1 MAGLFEETYQKFME
15 EISPDEYGIETD
27 IQKIAK
33 KYDMSEED
41 ADKLVQAGVKVEK
54 EHKSLY
60 DIMKDMLPEEWQT
73 PDKFYAKIAT
83 AHILEMKDYYDKLD
97 KIEKIK

>member
-1 MAGLFEETYQKFME
+1 MQYPLFDQYYKSIMEET
-15 EISPDEYGIETD
+15 STDEYGIETD
-27 IQKIAK
+27 VQKIAK

-41 ADKLVQAGVKVEK
+41 AETLVQDGTKVEK

-60 DIMKDMLPEEWQT
+60 DVMKDVLPEEWQT

-83 AHILEMKDYYDKLD
+83 AHIIEMKDYYSKLD
-97 KIEKIK
+97 KMENK